1 MLRLSLIV
9 GGVLAAV
16 GGGLFGAAYFAVGD
30 QSGSRVANAAKHL
43 VKEVVRPDLIFEGRS
58 RVNILLIGEDVSL
71 DNRRQRIKEPSRSDT
86 NIIISL
92 DRVSK
97 SAHILSLPRDTKV
110 IIPGHD
116 GAHKLNAAHRY
127 GGPFLLMDTIRD
139 NFGITVDH
147 YVKTN
152 FHGFIE
158 LVDLVGGIDVD
169 VERSMNYDDSW
180 QDFHVHLE
188 PGLQHLNGE
197 QAHGYVR
204 WRKNLPPPRGNGK
217 VDPRGDLGRVER
229 QQQVIKILARKA
241 LSPEYL
247 PKLRGMVA
255 TAKKYLETTLSDRQ
269 LLSLLLFLDSLDPE
283 TLDTATL
290 PSEYTGFFIE
300 VDRAAAEPVLLRMFG
315 SSFDPYRLRGELPGS
330 DGGLDIR
337 ERLAEPQPSRLRGID
352 EEPPPVP
359 AVMPDAA
366 AVEPE
371 SAADGAAPDWT
382 QPPPDELEPTTP
394 APVSDSPATTDSP
407 CPPHASSGAAPLR
420 PTPEPAPAPAPLAVP
435 EPLMA
440 DPPATGGG

>member
-1 MLRLSLIV
+1 LRVGLIL
-9 GGVLAAV
+9 GGLVAAV
-16 GGGLFGAAYFAVGD
+16 GVGLFGSAYLAVGD

-43 VKEVVRPDLIFEGRS
+43 VKEVVRPDLIFDGRS

-127 GGPFLLMDTIRD
+127 GGPYLLMDTIRE
-139 NFGITVDH
+139 NFGVTVDH

-158 LVDLVGGIDVD
+158 LVDLVGGIEVD

-188 PGLQHLNGE
+188 PGLQHLDGE
-197 QAHGYVR
+197 SAHGYVR
-204 WRKNLPPPRGNGK
+204 WRKNLPPPRGDGK

-229 QQQVIKILARKA
+229 QQKVIKILARKA

-247 PKLRGMVA
+247 PKLRGMIT

-283 TLDTATL
+283 TLDTATM
-290 PSEYTGFFIE
+290 PSEYTGFFVE
-300 VDRAAAEPVLLRMFG
+300 VDREAAEPLLMRMFG
-315 SSFDPYRLRGELPGS
+315 SSFDPYRLRGGS
-330 DGGLDIR
+330 AGGDHGLDLR
-337 ERLAEPQPSRLRGID
+337 ERLAEPQPSRLRSLD
-352 EEPPPVP
+352 DQPPPLP
-359 AVMPDAA
+359 AVVPEEAA
-366 AVEPE
+366 AVADDEPFEPTEPAVVVPAEPAAPTPEPE
-371 SAADGAAPDWT
+371 PAPARQERPIPPDAPGADPAAP
-382 QPPPDELEPTTP
+382 PR
-394 APVSDSPATTDSP
+394 V
-407 CPPHASSGAAPLR
+407 
-420 PTPEPAPAPAPLAVP
+420 TPEPAPPPKPLAVP
-435 EPLMA
+435 EPTMA
-440 DPPATGGG
+440 APPAAGEN

>member
-1 MLRLSLIV
+1 MSLILLGV
-9 GGVLAAV
+9 GLAA
-16 GGGLFGAAYFAVGD
+16 GGGLFASAYLAVGE

-86 NIIISL
+86 NIVISL

-127 GGPFLLMDTIRD
+127 GGPYLLMDTIRE
-139 NFGITVDH
+139 NFGINIDH

-169 VERSMNYDDSW
+169 VERAMHYDDSW

-188 PGLQHLNGE
+188 PGVQHLDGE

-204 WRKNLPPPRGNGK
+204 WRKNLPPPKGDGK

-229 QQQVIKILARKA
+229 QQKVIKILARKA

-247 PKLRGMVA
+247 PKLRGMIA

-300 VDRAAAEPVLLRMFG
+300 VDREAAEPVLLRMFG
-315 SSFDPYRLRGELPGS
+315 SSFDPARLRGGDAY
-330 DGGLDIR
+330 DGGLDVR
-337 ERLAEPQPSRLRGID
+337 ERLTEPQPARLRAI
-352 EEPPPVP
+352 EEEETPPAVAPDAAGEPGESEPPDLSQDDQAAAWTSPPAVTPATEAPAPPPV
-359 AVMPDAA
+359 
-366 AVEPE
+366 
-371 SAADGAAPDWT
+371 
-382 QPPPDELEPTTP
+382 
-394 APVSDSPATTDSP
+394 
-407 CPPHASSGAAPLR
+407 
-420 PTPEPAPAPAPLAVP
+420 EPARPPGEAEPPVPSAPAPLAVP
-435 EPLMA
+435 EPTMA
-440 DPPATGGG
+440 PAPPTGGDG